1 MIAQLRNQYSA
12 EIEKLLRDQEEHS
25 RNLEEEAFLKE
36 KRLKDLCDQVEI
48 RDKAW
53 REEKEE
59 IIKEVRTL
67 KSEAGQMVSLLAAEY
82 QEENESEDRKI
93 SLSQEVYSLQLV
105 VEMRNSEVKSLR
117 EQLAKLTHQMEQA
130 QLVKQE
136 LAKANARVEDL
147 EEQLRIK
154 TVEERYIVR
163 H

>member
-105 VEMRNSEVKSLR
+105 VEMRNSEVKNLR